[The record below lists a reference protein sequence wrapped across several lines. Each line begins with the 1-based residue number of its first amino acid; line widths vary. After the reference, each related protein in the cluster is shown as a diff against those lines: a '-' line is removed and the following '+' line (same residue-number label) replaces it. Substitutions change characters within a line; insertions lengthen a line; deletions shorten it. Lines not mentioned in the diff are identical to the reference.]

1 MKIKTIV
8 IVALAICLSSSL
20 ALADSFVGSGGGS
33 WAAVVAP
40 NQLGGEFWDNPSNDS
55 TPPGNVGQ
63 ILLSNDPGRGLPVQN
78 LQYWSIGNAA
88 DNNVFFNGVGQGQTE
103 TLVITVAGNSG
114 SNSLYAYDLANV
126 GSTTLLFQNTS
137 VVPPAAPVTVQKN
150 IPYAQYG
157 FMLTGPG
164 GTFFSGS
171 GHGEVTNPAT
181 DLVSNFAFFR
191 NSQVAGTWY
200 FGVEDLPNP
209 ITREG
214 FGDYNDMV
222 VKFSA
227 VPLPGAVLLLGAGMA
242 RLAAYARRRREE

>member
-55 TPPGNVGQ
+55 TPPGNVGE
-63 ILLSNDPGRGLPVQN
+63 ILTALPVQN
-78 LQYWSIGNAA
+78 LEYWSIGNAA
-88 DNNVFFNGVGQGQTE
+88 DNNVVFNGVGQGQTE
-103 TLVITVAGNSG
+103 TLILTVAGNANQ
-114 SNSLYAYDLANV
+114 NSLFAYNV
-126 GSTTLLFQNTS
+126 ASPLQTKLLFQNT
-137 VVPPAAPVTVQKN
+137 VVNPGPPVTVQVD

-164 GTFFSGS
+164 GTFYSGS
-171 GHGEVTNPAT
+171 GAVST
-181 DLVSNFAFFR
+181 DTVSNFAFFR

-209 ITREG
+209 IDREG

-222 VKFSA
+222 VKFST
-227 VPLPGAVLLLGAGMA
+227 VPLPGAVLLLGGGLV

>member
-88 DNNVFFNGVGQGQTE
+88 DNNVTFNGVGQGQTE

-137 VVPPAAPVTVQKN
+137 VVPPAAPVTVQKD

-157 FMLTGPG
+157 FVLTGPG
-164 GTFFSGS
+164 GTFYSGS
-171 GHGEVTNPAT
+171 GPASSDT
-181 DLVSNFAFFR
+181 TSNFAFFR
-191 NSQVAGTWY
+191 NSQLPGTWY

-209 ITREG
+209 ISREG
-214 FGDYNDMV
+214 LGDYNDMV
-222 VKFSA
+222 VKFST

-242 RLAAYARRRREE
+242 RMVAYARRRRD